1 VVLLL
6 ISRDKTFLLYI
17 LAGVLVGQT
26 FVQLDLLLPVYI
38 KDVLKSETL
47 FSTFT
52 VKGAQVFGIVLAENG
67 LLVALLTVWVTKW
80 MEKFYERNVFML
92 SSIIYA
98 VSIVFFSLI
107 HSFWG
112 FVLAMAIYTFGEL
125 TSTGIQ
131 QSFVSKL
138 APEHL
143 RGQYFAASSLRWT
156 FSRMIAPSSS
166 P

>member
-1 VVLLL
+1 
-6 ISRDKTFLLYI
+6 
-17 LAGVLVGQT
+17 
-26 FVQLDLLLPVYI
+26 
-38 KDVLKSETL
+38 
-47 FSTFT
+47 
-52 VKGAQVFGIVLAENG
+52 
-67 LLVALLTVWVTKW
+67 

-98 VSIVFFSLI
+98 VSVVFFSLT

-138 APEHL
+138 APEHM

-156 FSRMIAPSSS
+156 FSRMIAPIFIPMTAWIGYDWTFFILALLAILSAGLYWVMFYLFEKRKFSLSSV
-166 P
+166 